1 MGYNLILNAI
11 CQHELPI
18 ELPIYWLFTCGT
30 HCARYSKADQKF
42 KAYFPT
48 SFGKVKQKHGFN
60 TGAYKEVCKNTCSNM
75 MELKKRIISNFMFN
89 C

>member
-1 MGYNLILNAI
+1 M
-11 CQHELPI
+11 
-18 ELPIYWLFTCGT
+18 

-75 MELKKRIISNFMFN
+75 MELKKDEL
-89 C
+89 